1 MAFVHAVLKLL
12 ADACGRIEIRTA
24 LLFGVGVVQA
34 ALLLLAAP
42 LLSGICRVIR
52 AKFHSRH
59 GPGIWQD
66 YRDLMKLLNRREVI
80 PAEAGLLFRATPYV
94 MLVAMLLVAMSI
106 PALMDLSP
114 VAATGD
120 LIAIVYLFAMARFF
134 YALAGID
141 SGSMFAGVGASREAT
156 MGVLN
161 EPIMILSLFTVA
173 LMAGSTDLGT
183 VAARIRA
190 GTMPSYA
197 ATLMAMLA
205 FGFAIF
211 VEMGKL
217 PFDLVD
223 AEQELQE
230 GPMTEYS
237 GRALGLMKWG
247 VALKQIVA
255 LSLFIGIFLPFGA
268 AVSLT
273 WLAVAAGILILLAK
287 LLVAFVAIA
296 FVENTM
302 ARNQFLDVSRITFI
316 GAGTAML
323 AFALSLAGV

>member
-1 MAFVHAVLKLL
+1 MTVHAALQYGMVVVQGLVGTQ
-12 ADACGRIEIRTA
+12 AA
-24 LLFGVGVVQA
+24 LLFGVAVAQA
-34 ALLLLAAP
+34 VLLLLAVPVLAGAITV
-42 LLSGICRVIR
+42 LR
-52 AKFHSRH
+52 AKFHSRQ

-66 YRDLMKLLNRREVI
+66 YRDLVKLLNRREVI
-80 PAEAGLLFRATPYV
+80 PAKAGLAFRATPYV
-94 MLVAMLLVAMSI
+94 VLVAMLLVAMSI
-106 PALMDLSP
+106 PAVTDRSP

-120 LIAIVYLFAMARFF
+120 LITIIYLFAMARFF

-141 SGSMFAGVGASREAT
+141 SSSMFAGVGASRETT

-161 EPIMILSLFTVA
+161 EPVMILSLFTVA

-183 VAARIRA
+183 IAATIRA
-190 GTMPSYA
+190 GRMPSYA

-205 FGFAIF
+205 FGFAVF

-217 PFDLVD
+217 PFDLVE

-230 GPMTEYS
+230 GPVTEYS
-237 GRALGLMKWG
+237 GRALGLAKWG
-247 VALKQIVA
+247 IALKQIVA
-255 LSLFIGIFLPFGA
+255 LSLFIGVFLPFGS

-273 WLAVAAGILILLAK
+273 WLTLGVGTVVLLVK

-296 FVENTM
+296 FIENTM

-316 GAGTAML
+316 GAGAAAL

>member
-1 MAFVHAVLKLL
+1 MTVHAALQYGTDVVRGQVGTR
-12 ADACGRIEIRTA
+12 AA
-24 LLFGVGVVQA
+24 LLFGVAVAQA
-34 ALLLLAAP
+34 VLLLLAAP
-42 LLSGICRVIR
+42 LFSGISRVLR
-52 AKFHSRH
+52 AKFHSRQ

-66 YRDLMKLLNRREVI
+66 YRDLVKLLNRTEVI
-80 PAEAGLLFRATPYV
+80 PAEAGLAFRATPYV
-94 MLVAMLLVAMSI
+94 VLVAMLLVAMSI
-106 PALMDLSP
+106 PAVTDRSP

-120 LIAIVYLFAMARFF
+120 LITVIYLFAMARFF

-141 SGSMFAGVGASREAT
+141 SGSMFAGVGASRETT

-161 EPIMILSLFTVA
+161 EPVMVLSLFTVA

-183 VAARIRA
+183 VAATIRA

-205 FGFAIF
+205 FGFAVF

-217 PFDLVD
+217 PFDLVE

-230 GPMTEYS
+230 GPITEYS
-237 GRALGLMKWG
+237 GRALGLVKWG
-247 VALKQIVA
+247 MALKQIVA
-255 LSLFIGIFLPFGA
+255 LSLFIGVFLPFGS

-273 WLAVAAGILILLAK
+273 WLALGVGTVVLLVK

-296 FVENTM
+296 FIENTM
-302 ARNQFLDVSRITFI
+302 ARNQFLDVSRITFVGT
-316 GAGTAML
+316 GAAGL

>member
-1 MAFVHAVLKLL
+1 MFNFQTWAGAMSQT
-12 ADACGRIEIRTA
+12 D
-24 LLFGVGVVQA
+24 LLFCVGLGQA
-34 ALLLLAAP
+34 LLLLLAAP
-42 LLSGICRVIR
+42 LFSGISRVLR
-52 AKFHSRH
+52 AKFHSRR

-66 YRDLMKLLNRREVI
+66 YRDLLKLLNRREVI
-80 PAEAGLLFRATPYV
+80 PAEAGIVFRATPYV
-94 MLVAMLLVAMSI
+94 MFVAMLIVAMAI
-106 PALMDLSP
+106 PALMDHSP
-114 VAATGD
+114 VPPMGD
-120 LIAIVYLFAMARFF
+120 LVSIIFLFAMVRFF
-134 YALAGID
+134 YSLSGID
-141 SGSMFAGVGASREAT
+141 SGSMFAGVAASRETT

-161 EPIMILSLFTVA
+161 EPIMVLSLFTVA
-173 LMAGSTDLGT
+173 SMAGSTDLGT
-183 VAARIRA
+183 VAANIRA
-190 GTMPSYA
+190 GAMPSYA

-217 PFDLVD
+217 PFDLVE

-230 GPMTEYS
+230 GPLTEYS
-237 GRALGLMKWG
+237 GRSLGLMKWG

-255 LSLFIGIFLPFGA
+255 LSLFIGVFLPLGG

-273 WLAVAAGILILLAK
+273 SLAVGVAVLVLLAK
-287 LLVAFVAIA
+287 LLIAFVAIA

-316 GAGTAML
+316 GAGAAML

>member
-1 MAFVHAVLKLL
+1 MPSLF
-12 ADACGRIEIRTA
+12 
-24 LLFGVGVVQA
+24 LFGVGCAQA
-34 ALLLLAAP
+34 VLLLLAAP
-42 LLSGICRVIR
+42 LLSGISRQLR
-52 AKFHSRH
+52 AKFHSRR

-66 YRDLMKLLNRREVI
+66 YRDLIKLLNRREVI
-80 PAEAGLLFRATPYV
+80 PAEAGLVFRATPSV
-94 MLVAMLLVAMSI
+94 LLVSMLLVAMSI
-106 PALMDLSP
+106 PAVMDLSP
-114 VAATGD
+114 IAATGD
-120 LIAIVYLFAMARFF
+120 LITIIFLFAMARFF

-141 SGSMFAGVGASREAT
+141 SGSMFAGVGASRETT

-173 LMAGSTDLGT
+173 LMAGSTNLGT
-183 VAARIRA
+183 IAATIRA

-217 PFDLVD
+217 PFDVVE

-230 GPMTEYS
+230 GPITEYS
-237 GRALGLMKWG
+237 GRALGLVKWG

-255 LSLFIGIFLPFGA
+255 LSLFIGVFLPFGG

-273 WLAVAAGILILLAK
+273 WLWLCVGALVLVVK

-302 ARNQFLDVSRITFI
+302 ARNQFLDVSRVTFI
-316 GAGTAML
+316 GAGAAAL